1 MDFSQV
7 IGDNIPDSFT
17 EVVNASVSKFSEK
30 YYEGGFLKRPVTIN
44 EKNFASS
51 ISNMTS
57 AVELSGHKL
66 SLIVDEVDSFAN
78 RLLLQVSREKD
89 LDTSGYNQFVKK
101 EGSVLRDFGRVV
113 KSASNTCIERM
124 FFTGVMPVAWSDAF
138 SSLNTVEDLTHT
150 DAFQV
155 QRHRG
160 VAGAAVPC
168 DGPRR
173 ARQTLGVDPMQMQW
187 IPSLVLPSGRVIQF
201 PGSVVL
207 PEATAGQGQPHGSPH
222 GPQHRAAGT

>member
-1 MDFSQV
+1 MMREVKFIYVDRTKAIAQLDADTVHSCLWSPRRTGKSLLANQLALWHDKAIPETKRMELFADTYIGRNPSAMAGKYLVLALDFSQV

-78 RLLLQVSREKD
+78 RLLLQVSREKG
-89 LDTSGYNQFVKK
+89 LDISGYNEFVVK

-124 FFTGVMPVAWSDAF
+124 FFTGVMCKRLDA
-138 SSLNTVEDLTHT
+138 
-150 DAFQV
+150 
-155 QRHRG
+155 
-160 VAGAAVPC
+160 
-168 DGPRR
+168 PR
-173 ARQTLGVDPMQMQW
+173 L
-187 IPSLVLPSGRVIQF
+187 
-201 PGSVVL
+201 
-207 PEATAGQGQPHGSPH
+207 E
-222 GPQHRAAGT
+222 